1 MKRVISIVILF
12 LAVASFNGQWLAEA
26 KTSVESRMAER
37 QQPVVSV
44 DKGYIELTAPDS
56 EVVKFEIFSITGQL
70 IKSVSVKGS
79 TAKVEL
85 PKGFYIIK
93 CEAWTKRVMLR

>member
-37 QQPVVSV
+37 QPIVSV

-56 EVVKFEIFSITGQL
+56 ETVKFEIFSITGQL